1 MTLGDPFGST
11 PSQLVRLVDSNR
23 DGVSDSRQ
31 VLATVPGF
39 VTSLRRCGNLI
50 FALSSGRQTISPTL
64 TILRTGATASAPLVE
79 EAVLRFQ
86 FPQAYLTAT
95 NPHSSY
101 ALAVRRSATAANGV
115 ELFFNLGPLE
125 ENRSTDPAL
134 TIGLSG
140 SGDVEF
146 APAQM
151 APDSIQRILITDH
164 KRPGFCR

>member
-1 MTLGDPFGST
+1 
-11 PSQLVRLVDSNR
+11 LVDSNR

-50 FALSSGRQTISPTL
+50 FALSSGRQTVSPTL
-64 TILRTGATASAPLVE
+64 TILRTGATESAPLVE
-79 EAVLRFQ
+79 EAVLNFQ

-101 ALAVRRSATAANGV
+101 ALAVRSSATVANGV

-134 TIGLSG
+134 TIGLIG

-151 APDSIQRILITDH
+151 APDSIQRLLITDH
-164 KRPGFCR
+164 GDKLSIGAPLIVASGVRIF